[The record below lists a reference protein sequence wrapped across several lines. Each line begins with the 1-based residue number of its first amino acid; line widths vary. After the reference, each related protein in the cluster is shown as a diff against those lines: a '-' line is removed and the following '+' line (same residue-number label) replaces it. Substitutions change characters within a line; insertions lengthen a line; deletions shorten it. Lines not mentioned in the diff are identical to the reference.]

1 MKRLALFLL
10 ATSSLPACESIPV
23 AAGPDI
29 TLDEPDYAE
38 DLYLAPSVDKME
50 LAEAEPAPEPVAY
63 RTYTPVIV
71 PDALP
76 GQLKPLP
83 VETETPSL
91 KPYEAIETANG
102 KAAVEPSLA
111 NYMNAI
117 QVYPYAMGA
126 LYQVYCA
133 PEQVTDIV
141 LQPGEELVS
150 VSAGDTVRWVLG
162 DTVSGT
168 GAEAQAHILI
178 KPTQAGLRTNLII
191 TTSLR
196 AYHLELRAFEETYMA
211 AVSWRYA
218 DQQLVTRVASSGAAR
233 ATASSTPGGLQL
245 DQLKFRYDIHGGTPH
260 WRPTQ
265 VFDDGRKVY
274 IRFPARLD
282 QGEAPALFVIGRDGK
297 SQLVNY
303 RMSGDY
309 YVVDRLFARAELR
322 LGEKRQD
329 VVMIVR
335 NDLGSTKP

>member
-1 MKRLALFLL
+1 MKRLALVLL
-10 ATSSLPACESIPV
+10 ASTALTACESVPTAV
-23 AAGPDI
+23 GPDI
-29 TLDEPDYAE
+29 TLDEPDYVE
-38 DLYLAPSVDKME
+38 DLYLAPDAEEVDIADAGLSPM
-50 LAEAEPAPEPVAY
+50 PVAY
-63 RTYTPVIV
+63 RTYTPAPVTG
-71 PDALP
+71 AMP
-76 GQLKPLP
+76 GQLKPMP
-83 VETETPSL
+83 TEADGPSL
-91 KPYEAIETANG
+91 QPYQAIETANG
-102 KAAVEPSLA
+102 KAAVEPSLD

-117 QVYPYAMGA
+117 QVYPYTIGA

-168 GAEAQAHILI
+168 GAESQAHILI
-178 KPTQAGLRTNLII
+178 KPTQAGLKTNLII

-218 DQQLVTRVASSGAAR
+218 DQQLVTRVARSGA
-233 ATASSTPGGLQL
+233 TPASASPAGLQL
-245 DQLKFRYDIHGGTPH
+245 ERLKFRYDLDGDFPH
-260 WRPTQ
+260 WRPDR

-274 IRFPARLD
+274 IQFPARLD

-329 VVMIVR
+329 VVKIAR
-335 NDLGSTKP
+335 NDLGPAKP

>member
-1 MKRLALFLL
+1 MKRLTLILL
-10 ATSSLPACESIPV
+10 ASSALVACESLPATI
-23 AAGPDI
+23 GPDI
-29 TLDEPDYAE
+29 PLDEPDYVE
-38 DLYLAPSVDKME
+38 DLYLAPDADE
-50 LAEAEPAPEPVAY
+50 TGIAEADLAP
-63 RTYTPVIV
+63 TPMVYQTFAPTSV
-71 PDALP
+71 SGAMP
-76 GQLKPLP
+76 GQMKPLP
-83 VETETPSL
+83 VDAAAPSL
-91 KPYEAIETANG
+91 KPYQAIETANG
-102 KAAVEPSLA
+102 KAAIEPSLD

-117 QVYPYAMGA
+117 QVYPYTVGA

-162 DTVSGT
+162 DTISGT
-168 GAEAQAHILI
+168 GTESQAHILI
-178 KPTQAGLRTNLII
+178 KPTQAGLKTNLII
-191 TTSLR
+191 TTRLR

-218 DQQLVTRVASSGAAR
+218 DQQLVTRVASPGTARGAASP
-233 ATASSTPGGLQL
+233 SSGGLQL
-245 DQLKFRYDIHGGTPH
+245 DRLKFRYDLDGDFPH
-260 WRPTQ
+260 WRPDR

-274 IRFPARLD
+274 IQFPARLD

-329 VVMIVR
+329 VVKIAR
-335 NDLGSTKP
+335 NDLGRAKP

>member
-1 MKRLALFLL
+1 MKHLALILL
-10 ATSSLPACESIPV
+10 ASTALAACESFP
-23 AAGPDI
+23 AAIGPDI
-29 TLDEPDYAE
+29 TLDEPDYVE
-38 DLYLAPSVDKME
+38 DLYLAPDAE
-50 LAEAEPAPEPVAY
+50 ETGTAEADMEPTPVIY
-63 RTYTPVIV
+63 RTYTPTMM
-71 PDALP
+71 P
-76 GQLKPLP
+76 GQMKPAP
-83 VETETPSL
+83 SETESPSL
-91 KPYEAIETANG
+91 KPYQAIETANG
-102 KAAVEPSLA
+102 KAAVEPSLD

-117 QVYPYAMGA
+117 QVYPYTVGA

-178 KPTQAGLRTNLII
+178 KPTQAGLKTNLII

-218 DQQLVTRVASSGAAR
+218 DQQLVTRVASSAATR
-233 ATASSTPGGLQL
+233 AAASSPAGLQL
-245 DQLKFRYDIHGGTPH
+245 DRLKFRYDLDGDFPH
-260 WRPTQ
+260 WRPDR

-274 IRFPARLD
+274 IQFPARLD

-297 SQLVNY
+297 AQLVNY

-329 VVMIVR
+329 VVKIAR

>member
-1 MKRLALFLL
+1 MKHLALILL
-10 ATSSLPACESIPV
+10 ALSALAACESLPAPV
-23 AAGPDI
+23 GPDI
-29 TLDEPDYAE
+29 TLDEPAYVE
-38 DLYLAPSVDKME
+38 DLYLAPDE
-50 LAEAEPAPEPVAY
+50 EGGDIADADPAPVAVSY
-63 RTYTPVIV
+63 QTYAPAIM
-71 PDALP
+71 P
-76 GQLKPLP
+76 GQMKPLP
-83 VETETPSL
+83 AETESPSL
-91 KPYEAIETANG
+91 KPYQAIETANG
-102 KAAVEPSLA
+102 KAAVEPSLD

-117 QVYPYAMGA
+117 QVYPYTIGA

-141 LQPGEELVS
+141 LQPGEQLVS

-168 GAEAQAHILI
+168 GAQAQAHILI
-178 KPTQAGLRTNLII
+178 KPTQADLKTNLII

-218 DQQLVTRVASSGAAR
+218 DQQLVTRVASSRAPAAPL
-233 ATASSTPGGLQL
+233 SNGLQL
-245 DQLKFRYDIHGGTPH
+245 ERLKFRYDMDGDIPH
-260 WRPTQ
+260 WRPDR

-274 IRFPARLD
+274 IQFPARLD

-329 VVMIVR
+329 VVTIAR
-335 NDLGSTKP
+335 NDLGVSKP

>member
-1 MKRLALFLL
+1 MKHLALILL
-10 ATSSLPACESIPV
+10 ASSALAACESLPATV
-23 AAGPDI
+23 GPDI
-29 TLDEPDYAE
+29 TLDEPAYVE
-38 DLYLAPSVDKME
+38 DLYLALDEEGSDVAD
-50 LAEAEPAPEPVAY
+50 ADHAPVALAY
-63 RTYTPVIV
+63 QTYAPVIR
-71 PDALP
+71 P
-76 GQLKPLP
+76 GQMKPMP
-83 VETETPSL
+83 AETEAPSL
-91 KPYEAIETANG
+91 KPYQAIETANG
-102 KAAVEPSLA
+102 KAAVEPSLD

-117 QVYPYAMGA
+117 QVYPYTIGA

-141 LQPGEELVS
+141 LQPGEQLVS

-168 GAEAQAHILI
+168 GAQAQAHILI
-178 KPTQAGLRTNLII
+178 KPTQADLKTNLII

-218 DQQLVTRVASSGAAR
+218 DQQLVTRVASSRAPAAPL
-233 ATASSTPGGLQL
+233 SNGLQL
-245 DQLKFRYDIHGGTPH
+245 ERLKFRYDMDGDIPH
-260 WRPTQ
+260 WRPDR

-274 IRFPARLD
+274 IQFPARLD

-329 VVMIVR
+329 VVTIAR
-335 NDLGSTKP
+335 NDLGDSKP

>member
-1 MKRLALFLL
+1 MKRLALILL
-10 ATSSLPACESIPV
+10 ASSALAACETLPSAI
-23 AAGPDI
+23 GPDI
-29 TLDEPDYAE
+29 TLDEPDYVE
-38 DLYLAPSVDKME
+38 DLYLAPDVEETEIADT
-50 LAEAEPAPEPVAY
+50 EPDPEPVVY
-63 RTYTPVIV
+63 RTYTPTIV
-71 PDALP
+71 TGAAPS
-76 GQLKPLP
+76 QLKPMP
-83 VETETPSL
+83 TKTETPSL
-91 KPYEAIETANG
+91 KPYQAIEAANG
-102 KAAVEPSLA
+102 KAAIEPSLD

-117 QVYPYAMGA
+117 QVYPYTVGA

-162 DTVSGT
+162 DTISGT
-168 GAEAQAHILI
+168 GADAQAHILI
-178 KPTQAGLRTNLII
+178 KPTQAGLKTNLII

-218 DQQLVTRVASSGAAR
+218 DQQLVTRVASSGAVR
-233 ATASSTPGGLQL
+233 ATASSSPAGLQL
-245 DQLKFRYDIHGGTPH
+245 DRLKFRYDIDGDAPH
-260 WRPTQ
+260 WRPDR

-274 IRFPARLD
+274 IQFPARLD

-329 VVMIVR
+329 VVKIAR
-335 NDLGSTKP
+335 NDLGVSRP

>member
-1 MKRLALFLL
+1 
-10 ATSSLPACESIPV
+10 
-23 AAGPDI
+23 
-29 TLDEPDYAE
+29 
-38 DLYLAPSVDKME
+38 
-50 LAEAEPAPEPVAY
+50 
-63 RTYTPVIV
+63 
-71 PDALP
+71 
-76 GQLKPLP
+76 
-83 VETETPSL
+83 
-91 KPYEAIETANG
+91 
-102 KAAVEPSLA
+102 
-111 NYMNAI
+111 
-117 QVYPYAMGA
+117 MGA

-178 KPTQAGLRTNLII
+178 KPTQAGLKTNLII

-218 DQQLVTRVASSGAAR
+218 DQQLVTRVAGSSAAR
-233 ATASSTPGGLQL
+233 VATSPSPAGLQL
-245 DQLKFRYDIHGGTPH
+245 DRLKFRYDIDGDAPH

-274 IRFPARLD
+274 IQFPARLD

-303 RMSGDY
+303 RMSGNY

-329 VVMIVR
+329 VVKIAR
-335 NDLGSTKP
+335 NDLGSAKP

>member
-1 MKRLALFLL
+1 MKRLALILL
-10 ATSSLPACESIPV
+10 ASTVLAACETFP
-23 AAGPDI
+23 AAVGPDI
-29 TLDEPDYAE
+29 TLDEPDYVE
-38 DLYLAPSVDKME
+38 DRYLAPD
-50 LAEAEPAPEPVAY
+50 AEEIDIAGADVSPTPVVY
-63 RTYTPVIV
+63 RTYTPTTVTG
-71 PDALP
+71 AMP
-76 GQLKPLP
+76 GQLKPMP
-83 VETETPSL
+83 TEAEAPSL
-91 KPYEAIETANG
+91 KPYQAIETANG
-102 KAAVEPSLA
+102 KAAIEPSLD

-117 QVYPYAMGA
+117 QVYPYTVGA

-168 GAEAQAHILI
+168 GTDAQAHILI
-178 KPTQAGLRTNLII
+178 KPTQAGLKTNLII

-218 DQQLVTRVASSGAAR
+218 DQQLVTRVASSRAPAAPL
-233 ATASSTPGGLQL
+233 SNGLQL
-245 DQLKFRYDIHGGTPH
+245 ERLKFRYDMDGDIPH
-260 WRPTQ
+260 WRPDR

-274 IRFPARLD
+274 IQFPARLD

-297 SQLVNY
+297 AQLVNY

-329 VVMIVR
+329 IVKIAR
-335 NDLGSTKP
+335 NDIGGARP

>member
-1 MKRLALFLL
+1 MKHLALILL
-10 ATSSLPACESIPV
+10 ASSALAACESLPATV
-23 AAGPDI
+23 GPDI
-29 TLDEPDYAE
+29 TLDEPAYVE
-38 DLYLAPSVDKME
+38 DLYLALDEEGSDVAD
-50 LAEAEPAPEPVAY
+50 ADHAPVALAY
-63 RTYTPVIV
+63 QTYAPVIR
-71 PDALP
+71 P
-76 GQLKPLP
+76 GQMKPMP
-83 VETETPSL
+83 AETEAPSL
-91 KPYEAIETANG
+91 KPYQAIETANG
-102 KAAVEPSLA
+102 KAAVEPSLD

-117 QVYPYAMGA
+117 QVYPYTIGA

-141 LQPGEELVS
+141 LQPGEQLVS

-168 GAEAQAHILI
+168 GAQAQAHILI
-178 KPTQAGLRTNLII
+178 KPTQADLKTNLII

-218 DQQLVTRVASSGAAR
+218 DQQLVTRVASSRAPAAPL
-233 ATASSTPGGLQL
+233 SNGLQL
-245 DQLKFRYDIHGGTPH
+245 ERLKFRYDMDGDIPH
-260 WRPTQ
+260 WRPDR

-274 IRFPARLD
+274 IQFPARLD

-329 VVMIVR
+329 VVTIAR
-335 NDLGSTKP
+335 NDLGDAKP

>member
-1 MKRLALFLL
+1 MKRLALILL
-10 ATSSLPACESIPV
+10 ASPALAACETLPTSL
-23 AAGPDI
+23 GPDI
-29 TLDEPDYAE
+29 TLDEPDYVE
-38 DLYLAPSVDKME
+38 DLYLAPD
-50 LAEAEPAPEPVAY
+50 AEETEVANAEPAPEPVVY
-63 RTYTPVIV
+63 RTYTPTIV
-71 PDALP
+71 SGTVP

-83 VETETPSL
+83 PKTETPSL
-91 KPYEAIETANG
+91 KPYQAIEAANG
-102 KAAVEPSLA
+102 KAAIEPSLD

-117 QVYPYAMGA
+117 QVYPYTVGA

-218 DQQLVTRVASSGAAR
+218 DQQLVTRVAGSRAAVSSPPA
-233 ATASSTPGGLQL
+233 GLQL
-245 DQLKFRYDIHGGTPH
+245 DRLKFRYDIDGDAPH

-265 VFDDGRKVY
+265 VFDDGRKAY
-274 IRFPARLD
+274 IQFPARLD

-303 RMSGDY
+303 RLSGDY

-329 VVMIVR
+329 VVKITR

>member
-1 MKRLALFLL
+1 MKRLALILL
-10 ATSSLPACESIPV
+10 ASSALAACESFP
-23 AAGPDI
+23 AAVGPDI
-29 TLDEPDYAE
+29 TLDEPDYVE
-38 DLYLAPSVDKME
+38 DLYLAPDVEETDIADAD
-50 LAEAEPAPEPVAY
+50 LAPTPVVY
-63 RTYTPVIV
+63 RTYTPTSVTG
-71 PDALP
+71 AMP
-76 GQLKPLP
+76 GQLKPMP
-83 VETETPSL
+83 AEADAPSL
-91 KPYEAIETANG
+91 KPYQAIETANG
-102 KAAVEPSLA
+102 KAAVEPSLD

-117 QVYPYAMGA
+117 QVYPYTVGA

-168 GAEAQAHILI
+168 GTNAQAHILI
-178 KPTQAGLRTNLII
+178 KPTQAGLKTNLII

-196 AYHLELRAFEETYMA
+196 AYHLELRAFKETYMA

-218 DQQLVTRVASSGAAR
+218 DQQLVTRVASSGTAR
-233 ATASSTPGGLQL
+233 ASASSSPAGLQL
-245 DQLKFRYDIHGGTPH
+245 DRLKFRYNINGDAPH
-260 WRPTQ
+260 WRPDR

-274 IRFPARLD
+274 IQFPARLD

-297 SQLVNY
+297 AQLVNY

-329 VVMIVR
+329 VVKIAR
-335 NDLGSTKP
+335 NDLGSARP

>member
-1 MKRLALFLL
+1 MKHLALILL
-10 ATSSLPACESIPV
+10 ASSALAACESLPASV
-23 AAGPDI
+23 GPDI
-29 TLDEPDYAE
+29 TLDEPAYVE
-38 DLYLAPSVDKME
+38 DLYLAPDEEGSDVAD
-50 LAEAEPAPEPVAY
+50 ADPAPVALAY
-63 RTYTPVIV
+63 QTYAPAIM
-71 PDALP
+71 P
-76 GQLKPLP
+76 GQMKPMP
-83 VETETPSL
+83 AETEAPSL
-91 KPYEAIETANG
+91 KPYQAIETANG
-102 KAAVEPSLA
+102 KAAVEPSLD
-111 NYMNAI
+111 NYINAI
-117 QVYPYAMGA
+117 QVYPYTIGA

-141 LQPGEELVS
+141 LQPGEQLVS

-168 GAEAQAHILI
+168 GAQAQAHILI
-178 KPTQAGLRTNLII
+178 KPTQADLKTNLII

-218 DQQLVTRVASSGAAR
+218 DQQLVTRVASSRAPAAPL
-233 ATASSTPGGLQL
+233 SNGLQL
-245 DQLKFRYDIHGGTPH
+245 ERLKFRYDMDGDIPH
-260 WRPTQ
+260 WRPDR

-274 IRFPARLD
+274 IQFPARLD

-297 SQLVNY
+297 YQLVNY

-329 VVMIVR
+329 VVTIAR
-335 NDLGSTKP
+335 NDLGDAKP